1 MVLDKIKKNIYEY
14 LQSIGVKITFDDV
27 KIQRTQS
34 CFIGDFTFVLFD
46 LSKKYNLEIEKL
58 GNDLGNYLINNN
70 VIKNFNLIKG
80 FLNMSLGD
88 KNIFHFF

>member
-14 LQSIGVKITFDDV
+14 LQSIGVKIIFDDV

-34 CFIGDFTFVLFD
+34 CFTGDFTFVLFD

-58 GNDLGNYLINNN
+58 GNGLGNY
-70 VIKNFNLIKG
+70 
-80 FLNMSLGD
+80 
-88 KNIFHFF
+88 